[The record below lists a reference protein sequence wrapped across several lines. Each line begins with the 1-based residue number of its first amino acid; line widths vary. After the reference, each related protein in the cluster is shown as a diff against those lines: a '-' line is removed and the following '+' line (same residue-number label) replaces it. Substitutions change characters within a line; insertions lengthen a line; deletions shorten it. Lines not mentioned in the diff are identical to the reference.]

1 MSCWPASA
9 YFAWGATS
17 TLCGLTGHCFFMP
30 LAWAQFGTS
39 ALELVGKETFDL
51 ILLDLIMP
59 EMSGFEVLR
68 RLKTA
73 DAAARLADP
82 PFEGIALSR
91 KPTVE
96 TWPRRGSRNH
106 RGLCTRGTGVGLRD
120 TPGHTMKT
128 VPAGC

>member
-1 MSCWPASA
+1 M
-9 YFAWGATS
+9 
-17 TLCGLTGHCFFMP
+17 L
-30 LAWAQFGTS
+30 QFGTS